1 MVSMPTA
8 LENPAMTIGEI
19 LKRYR
24 LKMGETLEEVAH
36 RAGTDPSN
44 LSRVERGMQQ
54 PSVAL
59 LEALAKSLDTRVSDL
74 YREYEEAA
82 SANRVGEPA
91 PAGWETDM
99 GKLQRHFRA
108 LDEKNRQLLIDFCRL
123 LEKSQ

>member
-24 LKMGETLEEVAH
+24 LKMGETLEEVAY

-59 LEALAKSLDTRVSDL
+59 LEALAKSLDKAIQ
-74 YREYEEAA
+74 AA
-82 SANRVGEPA
+82 
-91 PAGWETDM
+91 
-99 GKLQRHFRA
+99 
-108 LDEKNRQLLIDFCRL
+108 RQ
-123 LEKSQ
+123 KG

>member
-1 MVSMPTA
+1 
-8 LENPAMTIGEI
+8 MTIGEI

-24 LKMGETLEEVAH
+24 LTMGETLEEVAY

-59 LEALAKSLDTRVSDL
+59 LDALAKSLGTRVSEL
-74 YREYEEAA
+74 YREYEEAVSA
-82 SANRVGEPA
+82 SQVSEPA
-91 PAGWETDM
+91 PANWESDM

-108 LDEKNRQLLIDFCRL
+108 LDDKNRQLLIDFCRL

>member
-1 MVSMPTA
+1 MPAA

-24 LKMGETLEEVAH
+24 LKMGETLEEVAY

-59 LEALAKSLDTRVSDL
+59 LDALANSLGTRVSDL
-74 YREYEEAA
+74 YREYVDAA
-82 SANRVGEPA
+82 LPNQVGEPA
-91 PAGWETDM
+91 PAGWETEM
-99 GKLQRHFRA
+99 GTLQRNFAA
-108 LDEKNRQLLIDFCRL
+108 LDDTNRRLLIAFCQPL
-123 LEKSQ
+123 DKNE